1 MDGTASRCQNGDI
14 SCSLKCWCLGDHSG
28 IFSVLNI
35 SERLHSLWMSSCKQN
50 KLTSS
55 LVIHQIG
62 KCGSQPERG
71 LTPPGEAAATANT
84 FQLTQHKSDR
94 SIQSINTISKKKTTE
109 KNRNGRKCYQSWEW
123 ELCGW
128 KWSIESREMEAK
140 MEGIGHLQNLRDI
153 IWTHI

>member
-1 MDGTASRCQNGDI
+1 
-14 SCSLKCWCLGDHSG
+14 
-28 IFSVLNI
+28 
-35 SERLHSLWMSSCKQN
+35 MSSCKQN

-94 SIQSINTISKKKTTE
+94 SIQSINTISKKKKQQQKTE
-109 KNRNGRKCYQSWEW
+109 TVENVIKVGNGNCAGGNDPLNREK
-123 ELCGW
+123 W
-128 KWSIESREMEAK
+128 KPKWKESAIYK
-140 MEGIGHLQNLRDI
+140 IYG
-153 IWTHI
+153 T